1 MYYGFAC
8 GGVPNDAR
16 QSMRAPLLCAITACR
31 LERVEI
37 LSPNCLLSQPQKTI
51 NEWYDLAVKRLSE
64 MGEIPNSDEIWV
76 NQKYTE
82 SVMFFAQQLFADSL
96 VKVN

>member
-1 MYYGFAC
+1 
-8 GGVPNDAR
+8 
-16 QSMRAPLLCAITACR
+16 
-31 LERVEI
+31 
-37 LSPNCLLSQPQKTI
+37 LLSQPQKTI

-96 VKVN
+96 VEVN